1 VSVVGDETQR
11 VDVDW
16 VNRLR
21 LLARKR
27 LIPVEESAF
36 RNGIQRGLSGP
47 FGGLDDPFGECR
59 FSWVNVSLGYDVLP
73 GPEVHCKPFRFNGS
87 SPVLP
92 GTPIDGE
99 MSTTDFRALDP
110 CRFEA
115 SSKRLPS
122 AR

>member
-1 VSVVGDETQR
+1 MALVSVVGDETQR

-21 LLARKR
+21 LLAPKR

-47 FGGLDDPFGECR
+47 FGGLHDPFGECR

-73 GPEVHCKPFRFNGS
+73 GSKSTASLFVSMVPLPF
-87 SPVLP
+87 
-92 GTPIDGE
+92 
-99 MSTTDFRALDP
+99 
-110 CRFEA
+110 CQ
-115 SSKRLPS
+115 
-122 AR
+122 ARR